1 MVLMNVHPSSC
12 LALLQQTNCTSPW
25 QNIQRLVIR
34 ACKNLDWDS
43 PMTFPLAKTQYST
56 CYGIGQIFLGKSLVW
71 RRQDRGRPSQRNVL
85 PAAKRTYLCC
95 YHTNSVW
102 PWTKRRSKVRG
113 SHCPSITFVFQITYS
128 NKTKCMNVIVSSLS
142 VSKLNHRQH
151 FSTICA
157 KHHLL
162 CPPKRGNLP
171 VIRGGEEGPD
181 FPFLQ
186 EMNFVFLSWLSFVY
200 CSGEYETGARWGT
213 SVSCSPKHSP
223 PKQIMPTC
231 CRNRGRPS
239 VNERGFYEY
248 LSRVFEWY
256 NSNTCEVL

>member
-1 MVLMNVHPSSC
+1 MGLVKYFWAEVWCEGVKIEVVQASVMCYQPPKELIFVAITQSQSGPRPKEEARGPEYHIFIHNF
-12 LALLQQTNCTSPW
+12 LQTKYL
-25 QNIQRLVIR
+25 NI
-34 ACKNLDWDS
+34 
-43 PMTFPLAKTQYST
+43 
-56 CYGIGQIFLGKSLVW
+56 
-71 RRQDRGRPSQRNVL
+71 
-85 PAAKRTYLCC
+85 
-95 YHTNSVW
+95 
-102 PWTKRRSKVRG
+102 
-113 SHCPSITFVFQITYS
+113 
-128 NKTKCMNVIVSSLS
+128 IVSSLLS

-171 VIRGGEEGPD
+171 KVRGVEEGPD
-181 FPFLQ
+181 FAFLQ

-248 LSRVFEWY
+248 LSRVFE
-256 NSNTCEVL
+256 